1 MGYAILAFVV
11 IFLLA
16 GSGLLLLFYRETLGQ
31 RLAEV
36 LSPRAN
42 TAGLASGRRPSL
54 AERLQFR
61 KQTESLAAFAASFRK
76 ADEARGSQ
84 ASTIRQR
91 LVLAGYRGDSAVN
104 IFSACKAITPVILC
118 AASVVTGLYHAS
130 PFLVIVLTLGLG
142 YLVPDYWL
150 DRRIKAREDAMR
162 TGLPDLLDLLVVCL
176 EAGLSLDHA
185 ALRSSEEMR
194 LAHPVIAD
202 EIGLVMLE
210 VQAGRPRLEA
220 WKSLANRSGVD
231 SVRMLVSVLV
241 QADQFGTAI
250 SKTLRSCA
258 DTLRTRRRHRVEEVA
273 AKATVKLVF
282 PLVLFIFPSLLIVLL
297 GSAVI
302 SFSEAFAK

>member
-1 MGYAILAFVV
+1 MGYAILAFIV

-31 RLAEV
+31 RLADV
-36 LSPRAN
+36 LSPRTN
-42 TAGLASGRRPSL
+42 SAGHSGKRPSL
-54 AERLQFR
+54 AERIQFK
-61 KQTESLAAFAASFRK
+61 KQAESLAVFAASFRK
-76 ADEARGSQ
+76 ADEARGGGSGG
-84 ASTIRQR
+84 RER
-91 LVLAGYRGDSAVN
+91 LILAGYRSESALH
-104 IFSACKAITPVILC
+104 IFSASKAIVPVVVC
-118 AASVVTGLYHAS
+118 AASVVTGFYLLS

-142 YLVPDYWL
+142 YLMPDYWL
-150 DRRIKAREDAMR
+150 DHRIKAREEEMR
-162 TGLPDLLDLLVVCL
+162 AGLPDLLDLLVVCL

-185 ALRSSEEMR
+185 ALRSSEEMG
-194 LAHPVIAD
+194 LEHPVVAD

-220 WKSLANRSGVD
+220 WKSLEVRSRVD

-241 QADQFGTAI
+241 QADQFGTGI
-250 SKTLRSCA
+250 SRTLRSCA
-258 DTLRTRRRHRVEEVA
+258 DTLRTRRRHRVEELA

-282 PLVLFIFPSLLIVLL
+282 PLVLFIFPSLFIVLL